1 MRWTSRRIFRWLVR
15 TYNVYSN
22 NVLPPFVLSTSSF
35 NKHTH
40 ARCHHFIRRNTFTA
54 SFSLSSLPHFNE
66 LRSWKPFF
74 RLIVNM
80 AHRLL
85 KMLSLFFGNCY
96 LRTSLFHCRHFFL
109 CQWFGF
115 CSCFYH
121 TTLPRPLPGFTYAL
135 FIGSLCFIRSNSKPI
150 PSAHNQN
157 E

>member
-80 AHRLL
+80 AQDCWRCSLSLLLKLLPSNKSLPLPPLLPLPMVRLL
-85 KMLSLFFGNCY
+85 LMFLSYDPSPSPSRIHVCLIY
-96 LRTSLFHCRHFFL
+96 RLVV
-109 CQWFGF
+109 
-115 CSCFYH
+115 FY
-121 TTLPRPLPGFTYAL
+121 TF
-135 FIGSLCFIRSNSKPI
+135 
-150 PSAHNQN
+150 
-157 E
+157 